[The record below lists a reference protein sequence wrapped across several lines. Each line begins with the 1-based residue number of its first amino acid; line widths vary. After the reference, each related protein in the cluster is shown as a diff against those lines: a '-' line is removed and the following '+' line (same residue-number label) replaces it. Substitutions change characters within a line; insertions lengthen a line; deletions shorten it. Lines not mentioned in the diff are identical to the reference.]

1 MVELSGGVPDLV
13 RDWLADAVGDF
24 TDGSAMMSK
33 AAGMAADTAKG
44 LYTGTLAFLED
55 ILWE

>member
-1 MVELSGGVPDLV
+1 MGLV
-13 RDWLADAVGDF
+13 LDWFADAVGDLA
-24 TDGSAMMSK
+24 DGGAMMSK

-44 LYTGTLAFLED
+44 LYTGTKAFLED